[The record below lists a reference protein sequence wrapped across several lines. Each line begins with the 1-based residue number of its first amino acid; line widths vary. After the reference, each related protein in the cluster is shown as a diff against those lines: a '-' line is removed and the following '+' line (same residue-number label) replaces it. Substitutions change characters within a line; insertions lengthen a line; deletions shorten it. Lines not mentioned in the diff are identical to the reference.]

1 MRGGRSRPPVFVLLR
16 LCRIIRIVS
25 LRGVGQNL
33 LSSPGRIISLGLAGS
48 INHLLVSF
56 DPLLREGERL
66 LWTESRLF
74 RES

>member
-1 MRGGRSRPPVFVLLR
+1 MSWPPLFVLLG
-16 LCRIIRIVS
+16 LCRIFRIVP

-33 LSSPGRIISLGLAGS
+33 LSSPGRIINLGLAGS

-66 LWTESRLF
+66 LWTESCLF